1 MGEQEP
7 ETMPIEYRDTKD
19 FEAGQLGE
27 LFLSVQWLSGKYPDK
42 LKVAMQNSDTVFSAW
57 DGDKLVGL
65 MNAMSDGIMTV
76 YFHFLLVRPEYQGQ
90 GIGRTLIRMM
100 LDRYADYLRKILI
113 ADDAEIAFYEHCGFE
128 VAKGTTALFITSV
141 ALG

>member
-1 MGEQEP
+1 
-7 ETMPIEYRDTKD
+7 MPIEYRDTQNFDAK
-19 FEAGQLGE
+19 QLGE

-90 GIGRTLIRMM
+90 GIGRTLVRMM
-100 LDRYADYLRKILI
+100 LDRYADYLRKVLI

-128 VAKGTTALFITSV
+128 VAKGTTALFITSPE
-141 ALG
+141 LS